1 MIVPLLLLLLLISRA
16 SHAAAAAAA
25 ATVAV
30 ESYAVGYWPPK
41 EGIEVIAAAGCSG
54 RRNRWRRH
62 GSIIIIRIVAS
73 ML

>member
-16 SHAAAAAAA
+16 SHAAAAAA